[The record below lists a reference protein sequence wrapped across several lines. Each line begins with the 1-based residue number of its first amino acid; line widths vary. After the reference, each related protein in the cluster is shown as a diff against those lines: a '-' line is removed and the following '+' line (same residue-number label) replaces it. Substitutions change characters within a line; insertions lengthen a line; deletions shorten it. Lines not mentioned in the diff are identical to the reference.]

1 MRTRAAGVDPG
12 TIGYIEAH
20 GTATPLGDPIEL
32 KALSNAFQGR
42 GSRTQP
48 CIIGSAKTNVGHL
61 DVAAGVTGLIN
72 ATHIVGHGVFPPT
85 LHFTSPNTNFDLA
98 NSPFRVNAG
107 LSEWKTDAVP
117 RRAGISAFGVGGTN
131 AHVVIEQA
139 PPRTSKASQRP
150 VHLLVLSA
158 RSEAAIE
165 SATNNLA
172 AHLKENPDLDLGDVA
187 WTLQVGRRVFPWR
200 RTVVAGSI
208 EEAIS
213 ALSLRDRNRMQTSSR
228 PSDDAPV
235 YFMFPGQGSQYP
247 DMARKIYETEP
258 VFRTAVDR
266 CAEILKPHL
275 KTDIRTMLYPSED
288 ASEEAK
294 RRITDTIF
302 AQPAIFTVEY
312 ALAQLWMHWGVCP
325 RAMLGHSIGE
335 FVAACLAGVL
345 FA

>member
-1 MRTRAAGVDPG
+1 MPPTRSSRPA
-12 TIGYIEAH
+12 IGYIEAH

-32 KALSNAFQGR
+32 KALSHAFQGR

-61 DVAAGVTGLIN
+61 DCAAGVTGLIN

-85 LHFTSPNTNFDLA
+85 LHFTSPNKNFDLE
-98 NSPFRVNAG
+98 NSAFRVNAG
-107 LSEWKTDAVP
+107 LSEWKTDGVP

-165 SATNNLA
+165 NATNNLA

-187 WTLQVGRRVFPWR
+187 WTLQVGRQVFPWK
-200 RTVVAGSI
+200 RTVVAGNI

-247 DMARKIYETEP
+247 DMARKIYDTEP
-258 VFRTAVDR
+258 VFRTA
-266 CAEILKPHL
+266 C
-275 KTDIRTMLYPSED
+275 
-288 ASEEAK
+288 
-294 RRITDTIF
+294 
-302 AQPAIFTVEY
+302 
-312 ALAQLWMHWGVCP
+312 
-325 RAMLGHSIGE
+325 
-335 FVAACLAGVL
+335 
-345 FA
+345 